1 MGPLPTARS
10 RPRATI
16 VIPVFNRLDLT
27 KQCLEAIRATTAPGL
42 CEVVVVDNAS
52 TDGTP
57 EFLFAEQEQ
66 GRLIAIVNDENLGF
80 GRASNAGAAAGTG
93 DTVVLL
99 NNDTIPHDGW
109 LDALLAVVDGDP
121 SVGCVGARLLY
132 GDGTIQ
138 HAGVTFRTPWRTDHV
153 YRGCPA
159 DHPPALESK
168 DYPAVTGACM
178 LLPRPL
184 WEELDGLDEGYRH
197 YVEDVDLCLRVWAS
211 GHRVHYCAESVVTHL
226 EQQSA
231 PTRDWIEALV
241 DEGWTRFHGRWASRW
256 PEPVKALS
264 PVVLPEGTRPFA
276 VVALARDLVD
286 APQLLTAYAS
296 RFDESDDATLVVFD
310 PELSSEE
317 VGAVLFPVLE
327 QAGLGEAGPDMLALG
342 GRAVQLDALVGAAQ
356 GLLGR
361 SQPPDGLARLPL
373 FDEGGIDRL
382 RARAERFWAS
392 VG

>member
-1 MGPLPTARS
+1 MCPLPTAGAS
-10 RPRATI
+10 PRATI

-27 KQCLEAIRATTAPGL
+27 KQCLETIRATTAPGL
-42 CEVVVVDNAS
+42 CEIVVVDNAS
-52 TDGTP
+52 TDGTR
-57 EFLFAEQEQ
+57 EYLRAEQEQ
-66 GRLIAIVNDENLGF
+66 GRLVAIVNDENVGF

-93 DTVVLL
+93 ETVCLL
-99 NNDTIPHDGW
+99 NNDTVPHAGW
-109 LDALLAVVDGDP
+109 LDALLAVVDADP

-153 YRGCPA
+153 YRGYPA

-178 LLPRPL
+178 LLPRTV
-184 WEELDGLDEGYRH
+184 WEELGGLDEGYRH

-211 GHRVHYCAESVVTHL
+211 GRRVHYCAESVVTHL

-231 PTRDWIEALV
+231 PTREWIEALV
-241 DEGWTRFHGRWASRW
+241 DEGWSRFHARWASRW

-276 VVALARDLVD
+276 VVALARDLVES
-286 APQLLTAYAS
+286 PELLSAYAS
-296 RFDESDDATLVVFD
+296 RFDESDEATLVVFD

-317 VGAVLFPVLE
+317 VGAALGPVLE
-327 QAGLGEAGPDMLALG
+327 RVGLAEVGPDMLALG
-342 GRAVQLDALVGAAQ
+342 GRAVQIDALAGAAQ

-361 SQPPDGLARLPL
+361 SQPRDGLARLPV
-373 FDEGGIDRL
+373 FDADAIDQL